1 MKFDFVDFLPEKNI
15 ICLKSANK
23 QDAIRELVDFAA
35 ESGGYD
41 GMTAL
46 QAVMERESHLSTG
59 LGNKVA
65 LPHARIPGLPQ
76 PQVVIGLCDTP
87 VSDYEC
93 LDNQPV
99 EIIILIVSDESDHNR
114 YLSILKSVSNN
125 LLTNKPL
132 IDKLISSRN
141 QPELFISLLQE

>member
-15 ICLKSANK
+15 ICLRSSNK
-23 QDAIRELVDFAA
+23 KDAIRELVDYGAQT
-35 ESGGYD
+35 GGYD
-41 GMTAL
+41 AQKAL
-46 QAVMERESHLSTG
+46 NAVMERESHLSTG

-65 LPHARIPGLPQ
+65 LPHARISGLSE
-76 PQVVIGLCDTP
+76 PQVVIGLCDMPIT
-87 VSDYEC
+87 DYEC

-125 LLTNKPL
+125 LLTNKSL
-132 IDKLISSRN
+132 IDKLIASRN
-141 QPELFISLLQE
+141 HPDEFIRLLKD

>member
-15 ICLKSANK
+15 ICLKSSNK
-23 QDAIRELVDFAA
+23 NDAIRELVEYAA

-41 GMTAL
+41 GQTAL
-46 QAVMERESHLSTG
+46 AAVMERESHLSTG

-65 LPHARIPGLPQ
+65 LPHARIPGLAE

-87 VSDYEC
+87 ITDYEC
-93 LDNQPV
+93 LDSQPV

-125 LLTNKPL
+125 LLNNKQL
-132 IDKLISSRN
+132 IDELIASRK
-141 QPELFISLLQE
+141 QPDHFIALLKD

>member
-15 ICLKSANK
+15 ICLKSSNK
-23 QDAIRELVDFAA
+23 KDAIKELVEYGS

-41 GMTAL
+41 CQTAL
-46 QAVMERESHLSTG
+46 DAVMERESHLSTG

-65 LPHARIPGLPQ
+65 LPHARISGLSEPH
-76 PQVVIGLCDTP
+76 VVIGLCDTP
-87 VSDYEC
+87 ITDYEC
-93 LDNQPV
+93 LDNLPV

-125 LLTNKPL
+125 LLTNKSL
-132 IDKLISSRN
+132 IDKLISFRK
-141 QPELFISLLQE
+141 QPEQFIALLKD